1 MNKTILLAVL
11 AFVIALFL
19 VSGYTSMRQ
28 KELTKDFGEMVEVLV
43 AKENIP
49 EYGLIRKEQLGT
61 ATIYKK
67 FLQPQTIPVE
77 KADDLT
83 SVAEEIIGKSAYV
96 NIYAGEQITL
106 TKLIHQDSKPFLD
119 KQLEK
124 DTRAVTIQISPHTGV
139 GRLIRPGNRVD
150 ILMSAQYKRDD
161 KPHVEVKTVFQNV
174 LVLAT
179 GKAIVNGVPS
189 RVSRAVLSSLE
200 TEFESQ
206 RRKDLYQTNLDPST
220 TARPDDNYTTVT
232 VQLPTADA
240 EKMILIQN
248 GFGDQFLYLTLRNS
262 ADEAAVALQTTL
274 LDQVLGPD
282 SALGRSKIKSPEYI
296 PPEPKYYDNEGGNL
310 IPRY

>member
-1 MNKTILLAVL
+1 
-11 AFVIALFL
+11 
-19 VSGYTSMRQ
+19 
-28 KELTKDFGEMVEVLV
+28 VEVIV

-61 ATIYKK
+61 AMIYKK
-67 FLQPQTIPVE
+67 FRQPQTILAGD
-77 KADDLT
+77 KL
-83 SVAEEIIGKSAYV
+83 AEEIIGKSAYV

-150 ILMSAQYKRDD
+150 ILISAQYKRDD
-161 KPHVEVKTVFQNV
+161 KPYVEVKTVFQNV

-206 RRKDLYQTNLDPST
+206 RRKDLYQTSLDPST
-220 TARPDDNYTTVT
+220 TARPDDNYNTVT

-240 EKMILIQN
+240 EKLILIQD
-248 GFGDQFLYLTLRNS
+248 GFGDQFIYLTLRNS
-262 ADEAAVALQTTL
+262 ADEATGPLSTTL

-282 SALGRSKIKSPEYI
+282 SVLGRSKIKAPEYN
-296 PPEPKYYDNEGGNL
+296 PPEPKYYDNEGGTL
-310 IPRY
+310 IPKY